1 MAKAANARRGTK
13 AQQRATTRAAGGAL
27 RRTQPSIRLYAEL
40 HHPKKEAFLAAYVET
55 ASTRRAA
62 KASGI
67 ERKSHWL
74 WLRDDPAYVAAFE
87 RAREMAICTLEDEA
101 TERAMGW
108 EEPIFHEGEQVGTR
122 RKYSDTLLIFRLNG
136 EMPSKYRTRSDVTHD
151 LSPAMAALMAEWDA
165 SAARHVPTA
174 AEPPSLEAEWA
185 PMLPGEEGEME
196 FPIAPEPTGPP
207 GPPPGMT
214 WPPQQGEA

>member
-165 SAARHVPTA
+165 SAPRESAARQGVA
-174 AEPPSLEAEWA
+174 APEPPSTEAEWA
-185 PMLPGEEGEME
+185 PMLPEGWE
-196 FPIAPEPTGPP
+196 ADTPEAT
-207 GPPPGMT
+207 PPPIS
-214 WPPQQGEA
+214 WPPT